1 MKIVNHWLQSA
12 FPGAQ
17 VHIESLSASGATVE
31 FSARC
36 AAYKSGAHRLPHL
49 VVIEHAIN
57 SAVDLKP
64 ANLELM
70 LRHYLRLPTA
80 PAVLVLNW
88 MQTRYVTLVIV
99 YDPTCAREPCPRP
112 SPHPPHTAVLAN
124 PIYPP
129 CSPIA
134 LALPLTL

>member
-1 MKIVNHWLQSA
+1 MRLVNRWLQSA

-17 VHIESLSASGATVE
+17 VHIESLGASGATVE
-31 FSARC
+31 FSGRC
-36 AAYKSGAHRLPHL
+36 AAYKSGAHRVPHL

-64 ANLELM
+64 ANMELM

-88 MQTRYVTLVIV
+88 MQTRYVTLVCHSM
-99 YDPTCAREPCPRP
+99 TPCSGTLPRAVP
-112 SPHPPHTAVLAN
+112 PLPHTRS
-124 PIYPP
+124 
-129 CSPIA
+129 CS
-134 LALPLTL
+134 LTLPPAL

>member
-1 MKIVNHWLQSA
+1 MRLVNRWLQSA

-17 VHIESLSASGATVE
+17 VHIESLGASGATVE
-31 FSARC
+31 FSGRC
-36 AAYKSGAHRLPHL
+36 AAYKSGAHRVPHL

-64 ANLELM
+64 ANMELM

-88 MQTRYVTLVIV
+88 MQTRYVTQAIV
-99 YDPTCAREPCPRP
+99 
-112 SPHPPHTAVLAN
+112 
-124 PIYPP
+124 
-129 CSPIA
+129 
-134 LALPLTL
+134 

>member
-1 MKIVNHWLQSA
+1 MRLVNHWLQSA

-17 VHIESLSASGATVE
+17 VHIESLGASGATVE
-31 FSARC
+31 FSGRC
-36 AAYKSGAHRLPHL
+36 AAYKSGAHRVPHL

-64 ANLELM
+64 ANMELM

-88 MQTRYVTLVIV
+88 MQTRYDPACLLTL
-99 YDPTCAREPCPRP
+99 YPRRHYGATRPCPLLKKIQCP
-112 SPHPPHTAVLAN
+112 YSPDPEL
-124 PIYPP
+124 
-129 CSPIA
+129 
-134 LALPLTL
+134 